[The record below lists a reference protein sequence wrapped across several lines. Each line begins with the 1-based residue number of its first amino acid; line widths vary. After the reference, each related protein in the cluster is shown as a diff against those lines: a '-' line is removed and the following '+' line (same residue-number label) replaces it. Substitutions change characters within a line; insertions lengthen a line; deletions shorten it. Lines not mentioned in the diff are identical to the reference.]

1 VLDLD
6 GTLVDTAP
14 GLTEA
19 LNQALAEADRSPL
32 ALADVKAMIGDGVD
46 ILVER
51 AALATGGPFPA
62 ERLATTVARYRALMR
77 DAPLPTVFPGVR
89 AALGDLNERGVKLAV
104 CTNKPEAA
112 AREILDRTQLIA
124 FLDTVVGADEAPLK
138 PDPTMVRL
146 ALAEL
151 DVESPDAA
159 LIGDSEVD
167 VATARAAGLAV
178 VLLGYGY
185 VRGMLADAGADATAE
200 DFGGLPAALGTIG
213 FRIRGFRIG
222 G

>member
-1 VLDLD
+1 LVLDLD
-6 GTLVDTAP
+6 GTLLDTAP

-19 LNQALAEADRSPL
+19 LNRALAESDRSPL
-32 ALADVKAMIGDGVD
+32 ALADVKGMIGDGVNT
-46 ILVER
+46 LVER

-62 ERLATTVARYRALMR
+62 ERLAATVARYRALMR
-77 DAPLPTVFPGVR
+77 DAPPPSVFPGVR

-112 AREILDRTQLIA
+112 AREVLDRTQLIA
-124 FLDTVVGADEAPLK
+124 FLNTVVGADEAPLK

-151 DVESPDAA
+151 GVESADAA

-167 VATARAAGLAV
+167 VATARAAGLAA
-178 VLLGYGY
+178 
-185 VRGMLADAGADATAE
+185 RAPMPPRRISAGSPTPSAPSDSASAVS
-200 DFGGLPAALGTIG
+200 A
-213 FRIRGFRIG
+213 
-222 G
+222 